1 MRFIVEGKIRG
12 KERPRFYKN
21 HAYTPKNTSDYE
33 KAIVI
38 AYRIAGGRCLT
49 KSVNDP
55 VKIRI
60 IAQYAPNKS
69 DTKKLRA
76 SKLNNEIPATLKPDN
91 DNILKVVQDAL
102 QDGVAFHDD
111 KQVVRSDIIK
121 CYGEDEKLIV
131 DVDVMGEEDYE
142 RLKRVVDSSGV
153 R

>member
-1 MRFIVEGKIRG
+1 MAQLVVSVLPYPDSLDPQLLAVPEQELARQIQQEG
-12 KERPRFYKN
+12 
-21 HAYTPKNTSDYE
+21 
-33 KAIVI
+33 
-38 AYRIAGGRCLT
+38 
-49 KSVNDP
+49 
-55 VKIRI
+55 
-60 IAQYAPNKS
+60 APPKS

-131 DVDVMGEEDYE
+131 EVDVMGEEDYE
-142 RLKRVVDSSGV
+142 RLKRVVDSGGV